1 MKIFVAAAVGLVMT
15 AGWSS
20 AQSAG
25 EAFDAEG
32 LAAFTQLE
40 LAMGNELR
48 RAGVPEECLRS
59 MPMGSVQKIAA
70 YMLGEEDEHRRNAQV
85 QLMLELVCGDIDMK

>member
-1 MKIFVAAAVGLVMT
+1 MKIVIAAAFSLALT

-20 AQSAG
+20 AQTAG

-32 LAAFTQLE
+32 LAAFTKLE

-48 RAGVPEECLRS
+48 RAGVPEECLQQ
-59 MPMGSVQKIAA
+59 MPMRSVQKIAA
-70 YMLGEEDEHRRNAQV
+70 YMLSEDNVDRRNSQV
-85 QLMLELVCGDIDMK
+85 QLMLELVCGDISMK